1 MSHLSIRRVAATLPL
16 IAVAVTLAL
25 ALAGAAGAR
34 TMANSAS
41 ASCASRSG
49 NTVTQDGQARV
60 FTAFR
65 TYYACAVGSRKV
77 RVLGGASSIS
87 GVDLAGQ
94 YVAWEVNII
103 QPGGVLKL
111 QNLDQA
117 KAVTVARLPNE
128 GVAGASA
135 IPAYVLTDQGTIA
148 WLLSTEHC
156 DPTTAACTSTGT
168 VRERSGR
175 GSKVLTSVSKHQM
188 AYPITALGMSADQK
202 WVYWIVNGAIKG
214 TEIN

>member
-1 MSHLSIRRVAATLPL
+1 MSHLSIRRTAATLPL
-16 IAVAVTLAL
+16 IAVVVAL
-25 ALAGAAGAR
+25 VGTGTAGAR
-34 TMANSAS
+34 TVARGAS
-41 ASCASRSG
+41 ASCASRAG
-49 NTVTQDGQARV
+49 NTVMQDGQARV

-65 TYYACAVGSRKV
+65 AYYACVVGSHKV
-77 RVLGGASSIS
+77 RVLGAASSIS
-87 GVDLAGQ
+87 GVNLAGK

-103 QPGGVLKL
+103 EPYGVLKL

-117 KAVTVARLPNE
+117 KAVTVARVPNE

-135 IPAYVLTDQGTIA
+135 LPAYVLTDQGAIV

-156 DPTTAACTSTGT
+156 DPVTAACTSTGT

-175 GSKVLTSVSKHQM
+175 GSRVLTSVSKHQM

-202 WVYWIVNGAIKG
+202 WVYWVVNGAVKG
-214 TEIN
+214 TAIN

>member
-1 MSHLSIRRVAATLPL
+1 MSHLSIRRAAATLPL
-16 IAVAVTLAL
+16 IAVAVAL
-25 ALAGAAGAR
+25 ALAGSAGAR
-34 TMANSAS
+34 PVAKSAS
-41 ASCASRSG
+41 ASCSSRAG
-49 NTVTQDGQARV
+49 KTVTQDGQARV
-60 FTAFR
+60 FTQYL
-65 TYYACAVGSRKV
+65 TYYACVVGSPKV
-77 RVLGGASSIS
+77 RVLGAASSIS
-87 GVDLAGQ
+87 GVNLAGQ

-117 KAVTVARLPNE
+117 QAVTVARLPNE

-135 IPAYVLTDQGTIA
+135 IPAYVLTDQGTIV

-156 DPTTAACTSTGT
+156 DPITAACTSTGM
-168 VRERSGR
+168 VRERSGH

-214 TEIN
+214 TEIK